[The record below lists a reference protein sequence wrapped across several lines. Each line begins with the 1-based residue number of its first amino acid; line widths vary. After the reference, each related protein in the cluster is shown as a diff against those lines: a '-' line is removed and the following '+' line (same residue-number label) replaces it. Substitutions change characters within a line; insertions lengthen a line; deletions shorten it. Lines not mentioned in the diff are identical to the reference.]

1 VNSALIKSEAMLNGF
16 DDAIV
21 LNQDGHVSE
30 GSAANFMM
38 IRDGALVTP
47 PITANLLEGITRRT
61 ILHLAREELGLE
73 VIERDIDRSEL
84 YIVEEA
90 FYCGTGAQVA
100 AIGSIDHRIVGDGAT
115 GPITQQIRDLYFRVV
130 LGQEQK
136 YMHWLSPV
144 SMLESV

>member
-1 VNSALIKSEAMLNGF
+1 MLNGF

-30 GSAANFMM
+30 GSAANFLM

-47 PITANLLEGITRRT
+47 PITANLLEGVTRRT
-61 ILHLAREELGLE
+61 LIHLAREELGLE
-73 VIERDIDRSEL
+73 VIERNIDRSEL
-84 YIVEEA
+84 YMAEEA

-100 AIGSIDHRIVGDGAT
+100 AIGSIDHRLVGDGTT
-115 GPITQQIRDLYFRVV
+115 GPFTQQIRDLYFRVV
-130 LGQEQK
+130 LGKESK

-144 SMLESV
+144 PTLEPA